1 MGGEHLSAVMGE
13 KQSAVADSQ
22 HKILKHIYS
31 TLLIVSHESKYTP
44 SDLS

>member
-22 HKILKHIYS
+22 HKILK
-31 TLLIVSHESKYTP
+31 KYIFDTF
-44 SDLS
+44 DRFT